1 MIVRIATEGQ
11 FNLPGAY
18 IDPLNDIDNELVEA
32 VEAGDRAGFSEL
44 LGRML
49 ALVREHGT
57 PVPVDE
63 LVEFRPDA
71 ARGRPDPG
79 RSPGPLR
86 RRRHPPRLAPLCS
99 IAFRAKPASPS
110 TSKETPLPPSVLG
123 PRTEPKERGRGSA
136 PV

>member
-32 VEAGDRAGFSEL
+32 VEAGDRAGFTEL

-49 ALVREHGT
+49 ALVREHST

-63 LVEFRPDA
+63 LVESDLMLPA
-71 ARGRPDPG
+71 ADLTLEEAQVLFVGEGILPG
-79 RSPGPLR
+79 
-86 RRRHPPRLAPLCS
+86 
-99 IAFRAKPASPS
+99 
-110 TSKETPLPPSVLG
+110 
-123 PRTEPKERGRGSA
+123 
-136 PV
+136 

>member
-44 LGRML
+44 MGRML
-49 ALVREHGT
+49 SLVREHGT

-63 LVEFRPDA
+63 LVESDLMLPA
-71 ARGRPDPG
+71 ADLTLEEAQVLFVGEGILPG
-79 RSPGPLR
+79 
-86 RRRHPPRLAPLCS
+86 
-99 IAFRAKPASPS
+99 
-110 TSKETPLPPSVLG
+110 
-123 PRTEPKERGRGSA
+123 
-136 PV
+136 

>member
-18 IDPLNDIDNELVEA
+18 IDPLNDVDNELVEA

-49 ALVREHGT
+49 ALIREHGT

-63 LVEFRPDA
+63 LVESDLILPA
-71 ARGRPDPG
+71 ADLTLEEAQVLFVGEGILPG
-79 RSPGPLR
+79 
-86 RRRHPPRLAPLCS
+86 
-99 IAFRAKPASPS
+99 
-110 TSKETPLPPSVLG
+110 
-123 PRTEPKERGRGSA
+123 
-136 PV
+136 

>member
-18 IDPLNDIDNELVEA
+18 IDPLNGIDNELVEA

-44 LGRML
+44 MGRML

-63 LVEFRPDA
+63 LVESDLMLPA
-71 ARGRPDPG
+71 ADLTLEEAQILFVGEGILPG
-79 RSPGPLR
+79 
-86 RRRHPPRLAPLCS
+86 
-99 IAFRAKPASPS
+99 
-110 TSKETPLPPSVLG
+110 
-123 PRTEPKERGRGSA
+123 
-136 PV
+136 